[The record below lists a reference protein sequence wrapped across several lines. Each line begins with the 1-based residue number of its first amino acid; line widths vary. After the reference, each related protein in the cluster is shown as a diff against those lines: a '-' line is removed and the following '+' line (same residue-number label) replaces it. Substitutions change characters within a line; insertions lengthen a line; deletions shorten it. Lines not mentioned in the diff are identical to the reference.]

1 MSCQSPTTQRTR
13 AAPPLPA
20 AVGAELARLEA
31 RLGQCAG
38 PDARQRLAGLGEAAA
53 ARVLR
58 TIAESRTPVKT
69 LSGFIRYLADKAD
82 KDFEM
87 MQRNARSI
95 PPAESAACCSS
106 GPSQGDDSVSGPQY
120 HSDDQV
126 EVQSPYTEEIAFRP
140 SNHAGSP
147 SQPWPISLQD
157 NMGPVREIVCIEPN
171 VATMAANTPSGRAS
185 LQIQDDIQ
193 INDPIRAMTPTLMP
207 ATTRPRMAADNPS
220 SMTPAMMPVPT
231 LPWMAGENPR
241 AWIPL
246 LNLDYAPT
254 PDVMM
259 QGGSPG
265 HCVSIGLHNDMR
277 IESPIPNAIHTPPR
291 SVSTPSPVRDLSRPV
306 QRMVLPSGS
315 PHSPAWAMA
324 PSCAT
329 YHATENALREKAS
342 PQMQALEE
350 LEFMKRFMICAYLRQ
365 KRIEDELS
373 VDYIRSLKHL
383 SIVQFESEIWR
394 AFGCKYIKFSDRVK
408 NLDSDPGATRVYHC
422 IVEIT
427 GDSVVKVF
435 KGPYV
440 QNTRTH
446 LQKNVGDDNVL
457 LVKFMGPSS
466 ESVID
471 FLPYHKVA
479 EDGIILGL
487 RRYRFFVYKDG
498 GKDEKKKE
506 EKINWENKNCASGVK
521 CYFVR
526 TESGWNMDEPYILSG
541 KTINQARK
549 LFMHIHTAPTLAKYM
564 ARFALIL
571 SKTITM
577 EVDLSALH
585 VIQLDDKP
593 CSAENGGIV
602 QRDGELLIHTDGT
615 GLISEDLAEKCPT
628 IMYKGKLLKSQ
639 DVQACDDTLTTS
651 PRAKKQRLIASKPPL
666 LIQFRMFYKGSAVKG
681 TALIDRRLPPG
692 TILIRPSM
700 IKIKSDPKLC
710 GVQSVNSWE
719 LIKMKADPK
728 SYCVQSVNSLEIVTT
743 STKPKRTLTSKLLI
757 ALLRYGGV
765 KEEFFMELLENAIEG
780 AENARCDYEDALNI
794 AFIYADMED
803 SISARMI
810 LSGIPLEDAYLQS
823 RLAIMAQ
830 QERKGIKQGKLPIS
844 DCFYLMGTTDST
856 GKLKANEVCVILDN
870 GPYCGNVLVYK
881 HPGLHFGDIHVL
893 TSRYIEDIHDVVGY
907 SRYAILFPTSG
918 PRSLADEMANSD
930 FDGDM
935 YWVSINEQLLKQFKP
950 SKPWEWGQV
959 NKPIQAEKKCLL
971 DLDEPLLDRSL
982 FHEFLKARFA
992 RSNALGTAADSWLVY
1007 MDRLLTD
1014 GVDEDE
1020 SNVLEK
1026 KIKKLVDLYY
1036 LALDA
1041 PKARSKINVPAEL
1054 TAKKYPHYMDRKES
1068 YHSTSILGKIYD
1080 EAEKKQSEKV
1090 EPVEISLDPRFTERA
1105 ASSGYK
1111 YLNLWTG
1118 RYHGESSIFRIQ
1130 GRNRPEVQ
1138 RTLPKVQIHALRCR

>member
-1 MSCQSPTTQRTR
+1 MATHRPNRSSSPRSPHRVAPCPQPELPSPNPRSPAKTVVPRAIPSIPKHHWEEPLEYPHLPPRSSARRNGAAAGRGRRPCTLNPSNDELPEPDGPADARGA
-13 AAPPLPA
+13 AAPGGR
-20 AVGAELARLEA
+20 GAELARLEA
-31 RLGQCAG
+31 RLGQCAD

-58 TIAESRTPVKT
+58 TVAESRTPVKT
-69 LSGFIRYLADKAD
+69 LSGFIRYLADKAE
-82 KDFEM
+82 KELETM
-87 MQRNARSI
+87 HRNARDI

-126 EVQSPYTEEIAFRP
+126 DVQSPYTEEIAFRL

-147 SQPWPISLQD
+147 SQPRPINLQD
-157 NMGPVREIVCIEPN
+157 NLGPVREIVHVEPN
-171 VATMAANTPSGRAS
+171 LATMAANTPSGRAS

-193 INDPIRAMTPTLMP
+193 INDPIRAMTPAMMP
-207 ATTRPRMAADNPS
+207 ATTQPWMAAANPS

-231 LPWMAGENPR
+231 LPWMAGENPC

-246 LNLDYAPT
+246 LNLDYVPT
-254 PDVMM
+254 PAMNPLVSSQTPMQINSPIQARAPDVMM

-265 HCVSIGLHNDMR
+265 HCMSIGLHNNMR
-277 IESPIPNAIHTPPR
+277 IESPIRNALHTPPR

-306 QRMVLPSGS
+306 QRMVLLSGS
-315 PHSPAWAMA
+315 PHSPVWAMA

-329 YHATENALREKAS
+329 YHATANTLREKAS

-350 LEFMKRFMICAYLRQ
+350 LEFMKRFMICAYLHQ

-373 VDYIRSLKHL
+373 VDYIRSLKYL
-383 SIVQFESEIWR
+383 SMLHFEPEIWR
-394 AFGCKYIKFSDRVK
+394 AFGRKYIKFSDRVK
-408 NLDSDPGATRVYHC
+408 NLDSDPGAARVYHC

-440 QNTRTH
+440 QNMRTH
-446 LQKNVGDDNVL
+446 LQKIVGDDNVL
-457 LVKFMGPSS
+457 LVKFMGQSS
-466 ESVID
+466 EPVTD

-487 RRYRFFVYKDG
+487 RCYRFFGIWYLPWLENWLADVVSTCILENTAQYMV
-498 GKDEKKKE
+498 EK
-506 EKINWENKNCASGVK
+506 
-521 CYFVR
+521 
-526 TESGWNMDEPYILSG
+526 
-541 KTINQARK
+541 
-549 LFMHIHTAPTLAKYM
+549 
-564 ARFALIL
+564 FALIL

-577 EVDLSALH
+577 EVDLSAVH

-593 CSAENGGIV
+593 CIDGYGGILE
-602 QRDGELLIHTDGT
+602 RDGELLIHTDGT
-615 GLISEDLAEKCPT
+615 GLISEDLAKKCPP
-628 IMYKGKLLKSQ
+628 IMYKGKLLKPQ
-639 DVQACDDTLTTS
+639 
-651 PRAKKQRLIASKPPL
+651 PL

-692 TILIRPSM
+692 TILVRPSM

-743 STKPKRTLTSKLLI
+743 STQPKRTLTSKYLI

-794 AFIYADMED
+794 AFVYADMED
-803 SISARMI
+803 SLSARMI
-810 LSGIPLEDAYLQS
+810 LSGIPLDDAYLQS

-844 DCFYLMGTTDST
+844 NCFYLMGTTDPT
-856 GKLKANEVCVILDN
+856 GKLKANEVCVVLEN
-870 GPYCGNVLVYK
+870 GQYCGNVLVYK

-893 TSRYIEDIHDVVGY
+893 TARYIKDIDDVVGY

-935 YWVSINEQLLKQFKP
+935 YWVSINEEVSSLL
-950 SKPWEWGQV
+950 
-959 NKPIQAEKKCLL
+959 I
-971 DLDEPLLDRSL
+971 DIL
-982 FHEFLKARFA
+982 F
-992 RSNALGTAADSWLVY
+992 
-1007 MDRLLTD
+1007 
-1014 GVDEDE
+1014 
-1020 SNVLEK
+1020 
-1026 KIKKLVDLYY
+1026 
-1036 LALDA
+1036 
-1041 PKARSKINVPAEL
+1041 
-1054 TAKKYPHYMDRKES
+1054 
-1068 YHSTSILGKIYD
+1068 
-1080 EAEKKQSEKV
+1080 
-1090 EPVEISLDPRFTERA
+1090 
-1105 ASSGYK
+1105 
-1111 YLNLWTG
+1111 
-1118 RYHGESSIFRIQ
+1118 
-1130 GRNRPEVQ
+1130 
-1138 RTLPKVQIHALRCR
+1138 